1 MGSNITAILS
11 PPPAPRST
19 LETRPTDASTAP
31 ATVATP
37 FPPDHAC
44 SLWRSRVGSA
54 LRTALALTM
63 IGVAT
68 VYGPAT
74 LRSYVMFP
82 AFSYVVAMLI
92 VGEATLGDSLH
103 GTASAFYGTLLGVLP
118 AMLTLLLLPAQGFSI
133 AGTTLTVSLSAFVV
147 ALPESTSL
155 ITKRIALGQIVI
167 IYVTTFGHNAHSGHA
182 KAILHLAQVAAST
195 ALGVVA
201 SVIALL
207 FPYPR
212 LASCE
217 ISKKSKLYREMVT
230 VRLSLLVNAFFVDN
244 KSCTVSLISQ
254 VRCLT
259 SASTKVLQN
268 INLKQAALKWERPP
282 LSFSSTPPV
291 EPSERLQEIETPLKG
306 MEMAISSVTAVH
318 FSDHQFKRDMISLRN
333 LINLRLIQDSYM
345 DPCEIVDKTTLPP
358 LPTLP
363 HDPKDLPSFFFLFC
377 MFLLHNR
384 SLAPL
389 FVEAGQESKI
399 MPTTDQTENSCKEE
413 PGTKRIKI
421 PWYTSLR
428 RERLVVALKCS
439 LSLGLAVLFG
449 LVYSKENGF
458 WSGLTVAIT
467 MTPWREATF
476 RLANVRAQGTAIGS
490 VYGVLGSLIS
500 QNLMELRFLVLLP
513 WITFASFL
521 QRSRMYGPAGGIA
534 AMFSALVIL
543 GRRNY
548 GSPTAFAI
556 ARLTETFIGF
566 SCSAFVELLLQPV
579 RASTLAREQ
588 LSQSLKMLNECVESL
603 VPCIG
608 SMAPKEKE
616 KKLRVK
622 VTALRKYVQE
632 AEAEPNF
639 WFLPFPVA
647 CYKKLCASMTKM
659 VDLLHFLAKSTVLLT
674 EYSHGLADVC
684 DDIPDSIVG
693 EHLVHLKKL
702 ICSSAKC
709 FAEALLVKSF
719 ARLEKE
725 WKRKHITDVETG
737 KVEGPYVDG
746 VMGAD
751 GEDCQKVIA
760 SFLQQANELMDR
772 LDMSIDESLKGQ
784 LVLCLATV
792 GFCMEG
798 LMKETREL
806 EMQILELVQR
816 DNPGAHINLYAIR
829 CKVKEIST

>member
-1 MGSNITAILS
+1 MSSNITATLS

-19 LETRPTDASTAP
+19 LETRPTDASTAA

-68 VYGPAT
+68 VYGPAS
-74 LRSYVMFP
+74 LRSYVKFP

-133 AGTTLTVSLSAFVV
+133 AGTTLMVSLSAFVV

-167 IYVTTFGHNAHSGHA
+167 IYVAAFGQSAHSGHA

-217 ISKKSKLYREMVT
+217 I
-230 VRLSLLVNAFFVDN
+230 
-244 KSCTVSLISQ
+244 VSG
-254 VRCLT
+254 RP
-259 SASTKVLQN
+259 
-268 INLKQAALKWERPP
+268 QAALKWERPP
-282 LSFSSTPPV
+282 LSFFPTPSV
-291 EPSERLQEIETPLKG
+291 EPSEQLQEIETPLKG

-358 LPTLP
+358 LPALP
-363 HDPKDLPSFFFLFC
+363 HDPNDLPSFFFLFC

-413 PGTKRIKI
+413 PGTRRIKI

-490 VYGVLGSLIS
+490 VYGVLGALIS

-548 GSPTAFAI
+548 GSPSAFAI

-579 RASTLAREQ
+579 RASTLAKEQ

-603 VPCIG
+603 VPCVG

-622 VTALRKYVQE
+622 VNALRKYVQE
-632 AEAEPNF
+632 AETEPNF

-647 CYKKLCASMTKM
+647 CYKNLCASMTKM
-659 VDLLHFLAKSTVLLT
+659 VDLLHFLAKSTALLT

-684 DDIPDSIVG
+684 DDIPDSIV
-693 EHLVHLKKL
+693 EEQLVHLKKL
-702 ICSSAKC
+702 ICSSANC
-709 FAEALLVKSF
+709 FAEALQVKSL

-725 WKRKHITDVETG
+725 WKRKHTPDVETG
-737 KVEGPYVDG
+737 KVEGLYVYG

-772 LDMSIDESLKGQ
+772 LDMSVDESLKNQ

-806 EMQILELVQR
+806 ETQILELVQR
-816 DNPGAHINLYAIR
+816 ENPGAYINLYAIC
-829 CKVKEIST
+829 CKVKEMST

>member
-1 MGSNITAILS
+1 
-11 PPPAPRST
+11 
-19 LETRPTDASTAP
+19 
-31 ATVATP
+31 
-37 FPPDHAC
+37 
-44 SLWRSRVGSA
+44 
-54 LRTALALTM
+54 
-63 IGVAT
+63 
-68 VYGPAT
+68 
-74 LRSYVMFP
+74 
-82 AFSYVVAMLI
+82 
-92 VGEATLGDSLH
+92 
-103 GTASAFYGTLLGVLP
+103 
-118 AMLTLLLLPAQGFSI
+118 
-133 AGTTLTVSLSAFVV
+133 
-147 ALPESTSL
+147 
-155 ITKRIALGQIVI
+155 
-167 IYVTTFGHNAHSGHA
+167 
-182 KAILHLAQVAAST
+182 
-195 ALGVVA
+195 
-201 SVIALL
+201 
-207 FPYPR
+207 
-212 LASCE
+212 
-217 ISKKSKLYREMVT
+217 
-230 VRLSLLVNAFFVDN
+230 
-244 KSCTVSLISQ
+244 
-254 VRCLT
+254 
-259 SASTKVLQN
+259 
-268 INLKQAALKWERPP
+268 
-282 LSFSSTPPV
+282 
-291 EPSERLQEIETPLKG
+291 
-306 MEMAISSVTAVH
+306 MAISSVTAVH

-345 DPCEIVDKTTLPP
+345 DPYEIVDKTTLPP

-725 WKRKHITDVETG
+725 WKRKHIPDVETG

-772 LDMSIDESLKGQ
+772 LDMSIDESLKNQ